1 MQAETGGIT
10 DEAEIRGEIA
20 LGFTP
25 YSGQPDEGLPEK
37 LTSAGFTNA
46 HVVETDKGFCAL
58 ATKP

>member
-25 YSGQPDEGLPEK
+25 YSGQPNQGLKDCSSPLASGRCGPLAAK
-37 LTSAGFTNA
+37 LMLPS
-46 HVVETDKGFCAL
+46 
-58 ATKP
+58 

>member
-25 YSGQPDEGLPEK
+25 YSGQPNHGLKE
-37 LTSAGFTNA
+37 LQWRWRRA
-46 HVVETDKGFCAL
+46 
-58 ATKP
+58 ATREYTA

>member
-25 YSGQPDEGLPEK
+25 YSGQPNQGLKE
-37 LTSAGFTNA
+37 LLIAAGLRSVRAIGCEVDASF
-46 HVVETDKGFCAL
+46 VG
-58 ATKP
+58 